1 MSENRGTVSRELA
14 GSERVGSGRV
24 VVVVVVVPPGS
35 NLNERRHR
43 PALSTVPEGGERSA
57 GLTDVHAVRC
67 DRCGVSR
74 SPGGARRRRRR
85 LLPGG

>member
-24 VVVVVVVPPGS
+24 VVVVVVVVVVPPGS
-35 NLNERRHR
+35 KVNERRRR

-57 GLTDVHAVRC
+57 GLTDVHA
-67 DRCGVSR
+67 
-74 SPGGARRRRRR
+74 A
-85 LLPGG
+85 L